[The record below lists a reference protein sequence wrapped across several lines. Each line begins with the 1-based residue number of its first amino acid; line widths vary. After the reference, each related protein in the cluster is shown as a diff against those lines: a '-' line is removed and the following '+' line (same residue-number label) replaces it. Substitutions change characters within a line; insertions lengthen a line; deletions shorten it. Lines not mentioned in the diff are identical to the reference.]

1 MSESPVSSTQRRKF
15 DQFQSLP
22 SADDAMTACRA
33 VLSAA
38 GLRQDQL
45 GTHWGVTVCVEQG
58 SQLRLNVGNRI
69 LFEVTDD
76 NQYDVFLIHSG
87 RIPFRWIRYGQV
99 RGGFAQV
106 KDSIVLRAD
115 RVKDVQSFVGARG
128 IAKKL
133 SAHAEASW
141 RTLPK
146 PDWHNPLVSPL
157 LFP

>member
-1 MSESPVSSTQRRKF
+1 
-15 DQFQSLP
+15 
-22 SADDAMTACRA
+22 MTACRA
-33 VLSAA
+33 VVSAA

-58 SQLRLNVGNRI
+58 SQVRLNVGNRI

-76 NQYDVFLIHSG
+76 NRYDVFLIHGS
-87 RIPFRWIRYGQV
+87 RIPFRWIRYGEV

-128 IAKKL
+128 IAEKL

-146 PDWHNPLVSPL
+146 ADWHNPLVTPL
-157 LFP
+157 LFL